1 MLKTL
6 LRLMTPTIE
15 SQVREELFI
24 AKRELLEADGVLE
37 NAQSRVVMLQR
48 RVSRLSLLAE
58 QAERE
63 KKIEAART
71 VSTEELYAQQ
81 RAMS

>member
-63 KKIEAART
+63 KKTEA
-71 VSTEELYAQQ
+71 LYAQQ
-81 RAMS
+81 RATS

>member
-48 RVSRLSLLAE
+48 RVSRLSLLTE
-58 QAERE
+58 QVERE
-63 KKIEAART
+63 KKIEAARA